1 MVTYRPTSDGDL
13 MQIHEG
19 KEIGRLGVRLSPD
32 TQDLFAAA
40 PEMLEALKHAL
51 SEYEVQLQIEAD
63 GNPTVERMR
72 AAINKAEGKK
82 V

>member
-1 MVTYRPTSDGDL
+1 

-40 PEMLEALKHAL
+40 PALLEALK
-51 SEYEVQLQIEAD
+51 EVLGLFEWD
-63 GNPTVERMR
+63 ESGGPEERAYDKAR
-72 AAINKAEGKK
+72 AAINKAEG